1 MHDSTNGWIQNGQPQ
16 VWWPEALGTTP
27 GAMVNEMNHGSSG
40 VPGAS
45 YDMQYVDPYDRGA
58 TFDQIQRAS
67 ENGHFVPLFVGDESI
82 PRHIVLVTGAD
93 GDSVTIYDPAD
104 GRTETVSRS
113 DWEAGN
119 LSVGGWEEPWGAVL
133 PD

>member
-1 MHDSTNGWIQNGQPQ
+1 
-16 VWWPEALGTTP
+16 
-27 GAMVNEMNHGSSG
+27 MVNEMNHGSSG

-45 YDMQYVDPYDRGA
+45 YDMQYVDPSDRGA

-67 ENGHFVPLFVGDESI
+67 EDGHSVPIFVGDESI

-113 DWEAGN
+113 DWESGN
-119 LSVGGWEEPWGAVL
+119 LGVDGWEEPWGAVL
-133 PD
+133 PG